1 IRSLAELHFGAPV
14 RSALVGRPVRFVGAE
29 SDEDD
34 AFAVG
39 RLRAAL
45 GLAGFESIEFEL
57 EPVAAAYHDESTLDH
72 DELILIGDFGGGT
85 SDFSLLRLGPA
96 FRTTTSGERTRGTRA
111 RGTREILGTDGVAI
125 AGNDFDSV
133 LVRHLVAPKLGFGT
147 EYRSLGK
154 LLPVPRWIYKE
165 FERWHYLSFLKT
177 RQTMEMLESIKTEAL
192 EPEKIEQLI
201 HVIDEELGFQLYRAI
216 ERTKVE
222 LSARQSSTFVF
233 KDWRVEITEEV
244 TRSQFEA
251 LISSYLMEMTDCIDR
266 LLGNCN
272 AAPAEVDSVFMTGGS
287 SFVPAVRLL
296 FAEKFG
302 ADKLRGGGELTSVA
316 EGLALRA
323 LSLNKQAL

>member
-1 IRSLAELHFGAPV
+1 
-14 RSALVGRPVRFVGAE
+14 
-29 SDEDD
+29 
-34 AFAVG
+34 
-39 RLRAAL
+39 L
-45 GLAGFESIEFEL
+45 GPRNERKLTACATMTVKG
-57 EPVAAAYHDESTLDH
+57 
-72 DELILIGDFGGGT
+72 IGLDFG
-85 SDFSLLRLGPA
+85 
-96 FRTTTSGERTRGTRA
+96 TTNS
-111 RGTREILGTDGVAI
+111 AI

-133 LVRHLVAPKLGFGT
+133 LVRHLVAPKLGLGT

-192 EPEKIEQLI
+192 EPAKIEQLI

-222 LSARQSSTFVF
+222 LSERESSTFVF

-251 LISSYLMEMTDCIDR
+251 WISSYLMEMSDCIDR
-266 LLGNCN
+266 LLESCN

-287 SFVPAVRLL
+287 SFVPAVRRL

-302 ADKLRGGGELTSVA
+302 ADKLRSGGELTSVA

-323 LSLNKQAL
+323 LSLNKQNL

>member
-1 IRSLAELHFGAPV
+1 
-14 RSALVGRPVRFVGAE
+14 LV
-29 SDEDD
+29 
-34 AFAVG
+34 
-39 RLRAAL
+39 
-45 GLAGFESIEFEL
+45 
-57 EPVAAAYHDESTLDH
+57 
-72 DELILIGDFGGGT
+72 LIADFGGGT
-85 SDFSLLRLGPA
+85 SDFSLLMLGPS
-96 FRTTTSGERTRGTRA
+96 FRDARGVKTSPKGTLPKGAGATSRARGTRT

-125 AGNDFDSV
+125 AGNDFDSG
-133 LVRHLVAPKLGFGT
+133 LVRHLVAPRLGLGT

-165 FERWHYLSFLKT
+165 FERWHYLSFLKN

-192 EPEKIEQLI
+192 EPKKIEQLI

-222 LSARQSSTFVF
+222 LSVQQSSTFVF

-251 LISSYLMEMTDCIDR
+251 WISSYLTEMSDCIER
-266 LLGNCN
+266 LLESCN
-272 AAPAEVDSVFMTGGS
+272 VAPAEVDSVFMTGGS
-287 SFVPAVRLL
+287 SFVPSVRRL

-302 ADKLRGGGELTSVA
+302 ADKLRSVGELTSVA

-323 LSLNKQAL
+323 LALNRQGL